1 MSEQNNGGH
10 NFHLED
16 HVVKRTTVYFLKL
29 GVKLFLDSEKWK
41 SINHAF
47 LGPKNAFLGSG
58 SLLFKY

>member
-47 LGPKNAFLGSG
+47 LGPK
-58 SLLFKY
+58 KYLVLKNHF